1 VQGYTR
7 RQLKEDKF
15 IDTAQGAAEW
25 TAEHRTQVIASAV
38 VLIIVVGGTLG
49 FISWRSHQNDA
60 ANLALG
66 SAMRVFNAT
75 VRTAGAPAGT
85 ETESYASIAE
95 RGKAAE
101 KELKNVADKYPHT
114 DAGHIARYLEG
125 VAAMQAGENSVAEK
139 QLKAAADSG
148 DKNVAA
154 LAKMALANYYRANNR
169 TADATRIYKDL
180 SDHPTETV
188 SKSAAQLAMADMY
201 ESTDPQQAASIYQQI
216 QKEDPNSPAAQAATS
231 KLTGNKGPGSSP
243 LPE

>member
-38 VLIIVVGGTLG
+38 ILIIVVGGTLG
-49 FISWRSHQNDA
+49 FISWRNHQNDA
-60 ANLALG
+60 ANVALG
-66 SAMRVFNAT
+66 AAIRVFNAN
-75 VRTAGAPAGT
+75 VRSAGAPAGT
-85 ETESYASIAE
+85 EKDSYASVAE

-101 KELKNVADKYPHT
+101 KEFKTVADSYPHT
-114 DAGHIARYLEG
+114 NAGHIARYLEG
-125 VAAMQAGENSVAEK
+125 VSAMQAGENSVAEK
-139 QLKAAADSG
+139 RLKEAADSG

-180 SDHPTETV
+180 ADHPTETV

-201 ESTDPQQAASIYQQI
+201 EASDPRQAASIYQQI
-216 QKEDPNSPAAQAATS
+216 QKEDPNSLAAQTAAS
-231 KLTGNKGPGSSP
+231 KLTGNKGAGN
-243 LPE
+243 LPPE